1 MTKQRKYSRTAY
13 AAKHGANAPKDENDR
28 RARQSERDRRH
39 YLNNREAAEYLC
51 ISESFLNK
59 TRHFGTG
66 PRFYRVGRAIRYAV
80 EDLDDWMAERC
91 STSTRDRLK

>member
-1 MTKQRKYSRTAY
+1 MTKQQKYSRTTY
-13 AAKHGANAPKDENDR
+13 ATKHGADVPKDENMR

-39 YLNNREAAEYLC
+39 YLNNRETAEYLC
-51 ISESFLNK
+51 VSESFLNK

-80 EDLDDWMAERC
+80 EDLDNWMAERC
-91 STSTRDRLK
+91 STSTRDRPK